1 MVAAAQRGTKRGDGG
16 GHCIGGQWGEVVRE
30 AHSGGCGGGAVRHY
44 VGATSWGRKEEEGEW
59 GILGRHENMSPAGG
73 SVYMPDVE

>member
-1 MVAAAQRGTKRGDGG
+1 VEVPYATM
-16 GHCIGGQWGEVVRE
+16 WGLP
-30 AHSGGCGGGAVRHY
+30 
-44 VGATSWGRKEEEGEW
+44 VGGRKEEEGEW